1 MRDARTAIPLRP
13 EGRSISRESL
23 MNSQPR
29 NWNRWGADDQ
39 RGTLNYITAE
49 KRLQASKLIRTGR
62 VYSLA
67 IPLRADAP
75 IWPTRHKNWHIATH
89 RNTAGP
95 GPGGAED
102 VLMMH
107 THGST
112 HIDALC
118 HVFRDGRMYNG
129 YSTAETI
136 TSRGAERNSISN
148 VDVIATRGVLLDL
161 PKYHNL
167 AHLPAAHE
175 ITPQEV
181 EAVAAAQGITIGRGD
196 AILFRTG
203 FMQLWQRNAEE
214 YDRAQLGVNHVVA
227 QWVGDRE
234 IVLLGADNSAVKIFP
249 TVPYLPVHQE
259 FIRDQGGYLLELLY
273 LDDLAR
279 DQVYEFMLVVA
290 PLRIDRGLGS
300 PINPI
305 ALV

>member
-1 MRDARTAIPLRP
+1 MGSTTRGASMKMFAMSYL
-13 EGRSISRESL
+13 
-23 MNSQPR
+23 PR

-49 KRLQASKLIRTGR
+49 KRLQASKLIRSGK

-67 IPLRADAP
+67 IPLRSDAP

-89 RNTAGP
+89 RNTLGP

-107 THGST
+107 THGTT

-118 HVFRDGRMYNG
+118 HVFRDGQMYNG

-136 TSRGAERNSISN
+136 TSHGAERNSISN
-148 VDVIATRGVLLDL
+148 VDAIATRGVLLDL
-161 PKYHNL
+161 PKYHGV
-167 AHLPAAHE
+167 AHLTVDHE
-175 ITPQEV
+175 ITPEEV
-181 EAVAAAQGITIGRGD
+181 EAVAAAQGVTLGCGD
-196 AILFRTG
+196 ALLLRTG
-203 FMQLWQRNAEE
+203 FMQVWKRDAEE
-214 YDRAQLGVNHVVA
+214 YDRAQPGVNHAVA
-227 QWVGDRE
+227 QWAGERE
-234 IVLLGADNSAVKIFP
+234 IVLLGADNSAVEIFP
-249 TVPYLPVHQE
+249 TQTYLPVHQE

-273 LDDLAR
+273 LDELAR

>member
-1 MRDARTAIPLRP
+1 MKMFAM
-13 EGRSISRESL
+13 S
-23 MNSQPR
+23 SQPR

-49 KRLQASKLIRTGR
+49 KRLQASKLIRSGK

-89 RNTAGP
+89 RNTLGP

-107 THGST
+107 THGTT

-118 HVFRDGRMYNG
+118 HVFRDGQMYNG

-136 TSRGAERNSISN
+136 TSHGAERNSISN
-148 VDVIATRGVLLDL
+148 VDAIVTRGVLLDL
-161 PKYHNL
+161 PKYHGV
-167 AHLPAAHE
+167 AHLTVDHE
-175 ITPQEV
+175 ITPEEV
-181 EAVAAAQGITIGRGD
+181 EAVAAAQGVTLGCGD
-196 AILFRTG
+196 ALLLRTG
-203 FMQLWQRNAEE
+203 FMQVWKRDAEE
-214 YDRAQLGVNHVVA
+214 YDRAQPGVNHAVA
-227 QWVGDRE
+227 QWAGERE
-234 IVLLGADNSAVKIFP
+234 IVLLGADNSAVEIFP
-249 TVPYLPVHQE
+249 TKTYLPVHQE

-273 LDDLAR
+273 LDELAR
-279 DQVYEFMLVVA
+279 DQVYEFMFVVA

-305 ALV
+305 AMV

>member
-1 MRDARTAIPLRP
+1 
-13 EGRSISRESL
+13 

-39 RGTLNYITAE
+39 RGTLNYIDAT
-49 KRLQASKLIRTGR
+49 KRLQASQLIRSGR
-62 VYSLA
+62 AYSLA

-89 RNTAGP
+89 RNTQGP

-107 THGST
+107 THGTT

-129 YSTAETI
+129 YSAGESI
-136 TSRGAERNSISN
+136 SSRGAERNAIAN
-148 VDVIATRGVLLDL
+148 VDVIATRGVLLDF
-161 PKYHNL
+161 PRFHGVEHL
-167 AHLPAAHE
+167 AADHE

-181 EAVAAAQGITIGRGD
+181 EAVAAAQGVAIGSGD
-196 AILFRTG
+196 AVLFRTG
-203 FMQLWQRNAEE
+203 FMRLWQRNSEE
-214 YDRAQLGVNHVVA
+214 YDRAQPGVNHAVA
-227 QWVGDRE
+227 QWAGERE
-234 IVLLGADNSAVKIFP
+234 VVLLGADNSAVEIFP
-249 TVPYLPVHQE
+249 TAAYLPVHQE

-279 DQVYEFMLVVA
+279 DQVHEFMLIVA

-305 ALV
+305 ALI

>member
-1 MRDARTAIPLRP
+1 MD
-13 EGRSISRESL
+13 
-23 MNSQPR
+23 NQPR

-39 RGTLNYITAE
+39 RGTLNYITAQ
-49 KRLQASKLIRTGR
+49 KSLQASKLMRTGR
-62 VYSLA
+62 AYSLA

-107 THGST
+107 THGTT

-129 YSTAETI
+129 YCTADNV

-161 PKYHNL
+161 ARHHGV
-167 AHLPAAHE
+167 AHLAADHE

-181 EAVAAAQGITIGRGD
+181 EAVAAAQGIAIGSGD

-203 FMQLWQRNAEE
+203 FMQLWKRSPEE
-214 YDRAQLGVNHVVA
+214 YDRAQPGVNLAVA
-227 QWVGDRE
+227 RWAGERE
-234 IVLLGADNSAVKIFP
+234 IVLLGADNSAVEIFP
-249 TVPYLPVHQE
+249 TEPPLPVHQE

-305 ALV
+305 ALT

>member
-1 MRDARTAIPLRP
+1 MD
-13 EGRSISRESL
+13 
-23 MNSQPR
+23 SQPR

-49 KRLQASKLIRTGR
+49 KRLQASKLIRTGD

-89 RNTAGP
+89 RNTLGP

-107 THGST
+107 THGTT

-129 YSTAETI
+129 YSTAEAI
-136 TSRGAERNSISN
+136 TSRGAERNSICN
-148 VDVIATRGVLLDL
+148 VDAIATRGVLLDL
-161 PKYHNL
+161 AKHHGVEHL
-167 AHLPAAHE
+167 AADHE
-175 ITPQEV
+175 ITPDEL
-181 EAVAAAQGITIGRGD
+181 ETVAAAQGVTIGSGD

-203 FMQLWQRNAEE
+203 FMKLWKLDAEA
-214 YDRAQLGVNHVVA
+214 YDRAQPGVNHAVA
-227 QWVGDRE
+227 QWAGDRE
-234 IVLLGADNSAVKIFP
+234 VVLLGADNSAVEIFP
-249 TVPYLPVHQE
+249 TEAYLPVHQE

-273 LDDLAR
+273 LDELAR